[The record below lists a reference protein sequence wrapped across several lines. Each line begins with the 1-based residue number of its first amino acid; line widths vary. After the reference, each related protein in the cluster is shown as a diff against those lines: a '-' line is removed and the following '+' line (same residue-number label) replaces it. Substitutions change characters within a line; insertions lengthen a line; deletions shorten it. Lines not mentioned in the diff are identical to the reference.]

1 VMAGRCYTELKLAT
15 RAEPLLRNAVSGY
28 DDTHIRE
35 NALYLSWLA
44 EDYILLNEID
54 AGSEIA
60 AHVLELKS
68 LANSVRTDERL
79 HHLAKLLRRYRNV
92 QSAADYLDRYRECS

>member
-1 VMAGRCYTELKLAT
+1 MAGRCYTELKLAT
-15 RAEPLLRNAVSGY
+15 KAEPLLRNAVSGY

-44 EDYILLNEID
+44 EDYILLNEVE

-60 AHVLELKS
+60 AQVLELKN
-68 LANSVRTDERL
+68 LANYAR
-79 HHLAKLLRRYRNV
+79 
-92 QSAADYLDRYRECS
+92 AD